1 MIPKQ
6 KMALPVFFLLCLCM
20 PLTDHAIPL
29 RAIASELLNISN
41 DILKIATWVPK
52 KYSRKEMFKRIFN
65 KPLPKVLNGKP
76 VKEKKMKKDIKEK
89 KKSLD
94 KILNILPPKVK
105 NSFGKI
111 YNEYYDIAYNSI
123 RVENTL
129 FAFLR
134 SAMTHNKIQYQYNNN
149 YLLAMQY
156 KGL

>member
-29 RAIASELLNISN
+29 RAIASELLRISN
-41 DILKIATWVPK
+41 GTLELAKWVPK
-52 KYSRKEMFKRIFN
+52 QYSRKKIYKRLFN
-65 KPLPKVLNGKP
+65 KRLPKMLNGKP
-76 VKEKKMKKDIKEK
+76 IKEKKMKKDIKEK

-94 KILNILPPKVK
+94 NNILNLLPEKAK
-105 NSFGKI
+105 NSFGQV
-111 YNEYYDIAYNSI
+111 YNTYYTSFYDEI
-123 RVENTL
+123 RVKNTISAL
-129 FAFLR
+129 LR
-134 SAMTHNKIQYQYNNN
+134 SATMMHRYQDHNN